1 MSVLNEIKTILGM
14 EVKLA
19 QMKLQDGV
27 TVIEA
32 DTFEV
37 GDYSGKNLPVFI
49 INDTEKVPMPVGE
62 YALEDGNILKVDVEG
77 VIAAIETPE
86 EEMPANEEAMPSPA
100 EAEVEVEASVEAAPK
115 RVVESITKE
124 MFFSEIEK
132 LRNEIAELKGV
143 KLSADE
149 EDLTDADLKSKEVE
163 LSVEPLTHS
172 PEVKAPQVHKFASSR
187 PMTTQDR
194 VMAKLFN

>member
-1 MSVLNEIKTILGM
+1 MSVINEIKTLLGM

-19 QMKLQDGV
+19 QMKLENG

-32 DTFEV
+32 EAFEP
-37 GDYSGKNLPVFI
+37 DMAVFI
-49 INDTEKVPMPVGE
+49 VNEEDRIAVPVGE
-62 YALEDGNILKVDVEG
+62 YKLEDGNILKVDVEG
-77 VIAAIETPE
+77 VIAAIEMPE
-86 EEMPANEEAMPSPA
+86 EEMPENEEEVASPA
-100 EAEVEVEASVEAAPK
+100 EEVEVEVEASAEATPK
-115 RVVESITKE
+115 KIVESITKE

-149 EDLTDADLKSKEVE
+149 EDKTDEDLKSKEVE

-172 PEVKAPQVHKFASSR
+172 PEVKAPQVQKFGSNR
-187 PMTTQDR
+187 QMTTQDR
-194 VMAKLFN
+194 VMAKLFK